1 MHNIMKYIKQELN
14 VSQKD
19 KYTIKLSNFNLAN
32 TTSSRDIPCCHHIT
46 LVGCDEKSISPL

>member
-1 MHNIMKYIKQELN
+1 MKYIKQELN

-46 LVGCDEKSISPL
+46 LVGCDEKSISLL